1 MKKIIAYKDY
11 FLEFYDSL
19 SQDEKDKLDRVLVLL
34 HSENKMPAH
43 YIKPLTDGIYELRL
57 TTLNKELRILF
68 MYDSNSLIVLLNCF
82 IKKTRKTPRSIIDR
96 AKLLKKMYYEEV
108 RK

>member
-11 FLEFYDSL
+11 FLEFYESL
-19 SQDEKDKLDRVLVLL
+19 SQNEKDKLDRVLVLM
-34 HSENKMPAH
+34 HSESRMPAH
-43 YIKPLTDGIYELRL
+43 YIKPLTDGIYELRI
-57 TTLNKELRILF
+57 TTLNRELRILF
-68 MYDSNSLIVLLNCF
+68 IYDGETVIVLLNCF
-82 IKKTRKTPRSIIDR
+82 IKKTQKTPKSIINK